1 MKNGRDGN
9 FGAKA
14 FGEKVLGADADH
26 PWCCSSAAHAAR
38 RQFLKSLGALGA
50 GAILPGAIGFLA
62 QPEARAAAAKPNRID
77 VHHHHLS
84 PTYKKMSGPTRL
96 TQRSDPAL
104 SNWSPALA
112 VEEMDKAGIAT
123 AMLSIATGGV
133 PANLAGEAAR
143 TLTRDS
149 NEYGTQMV
157 RDYPGRFGLF
167 ASLPMLE
174 PEASLRE
181 IEYAFTALKADGIAL
196 MTDYGDKWPG
206 DPIFAPVFEELNRRK
221 AIVFVHPTT
230 PSCCGNLL
238 PGVPSSWVEYD
249 FDTTRAVTS
258 FLVNATFAK
267 CPDVRFIFTHS
278 GGTVPVLAK
287 RVADMFPPQMAAG
300 APNGVEAEIKKLY
313 FDIANGA
320 NPSSL
325 AALTKLV
332 PISQLLFGTDFP
344 FVKMSITVDGF
355 REHGFPAK
363 DVEAINNGNALRLF
377 PRLRK

>member
-1 MKNGRDGN
+1 MKNCRSGN
-9 FGAKA
+9 FGTI
-14 FGEKVLGADADH
+14 VPGAHTDH
-26 PWCCSSAAHAAR
+26 PSYCSSAANAAR
-38 RQFLKSLGALGA
+38 RHFLKSLGALGA
-50 GAILPGAIGFLA
+50 GAILPGAIGLLA
-62 QPEARAAAAKPNRID
+62 QADAHATAATPNRID

-84 PTYKKMSGPTRL
+84 PTYKKVSGPSRVTE
-96 TQRSDPAL
+96 RSDPAL
-104 SNWSPALA
+104 TNWTPAIALQ
-112 VEEMDKAGIAT
+112 EMDKAGIAT
-123 AMLSIATGGV
+123 AMLSIPTGGI
-133 PANLAGEAAR
+133 PANLAGEPAR
-143 TLTRDS
+143 SLARDS
-149 NEYGTQMV
+149 NDYGAQMV

-167 ASLPMLE
+167 ASLPMLD

-196 MTDYGDKWPG
+196 MTDYGDTWPG

-230 PSCCGNLL
+230 PNCCAKLL
-238 PGVPSSWVEYD
+238 PGVPASWVEYD

-258 FLVNATFAK
+258 FLVNGTFTK
-267 CPDVRFIFTHS
+267 FPNVRFIITHS

-287 RVADMFPPQMAAG
+287 RVADMFPPQLAAG
-300 APNGVEAEIKKLY
+300 APDGVEAELRKLY
-313 FDIANGA
+313 YDIANGA

-332 PISQLLFGTDFP
+332 PMSQLLFGTDFP

-355 REHGFPAK
+355 REHEFSAK
-363 DVEAINNGNALRLF
+363 DVQAINNGNAMRLF

>member
-1 MKNGRDGN
+1 MKICRGGDAGTI
-9 FGAKA
+9 A
-14 FGEKVLGADADH
+14 LGTKEEH
-26 PWCCSSAAHAAR
+26 PFLCASRTSAAR

-50 GAILPGAIGFLA
+50 GAILPGGLA
-62 QPEARAAAAKPNRID
+62 LLGRADALAAADSPHRID

-84 PTYKKMSGPTRL
+84 PTYKKVSGPSRVTE
-96 TQRSDPAL
+96 RSDPAL
-104 SNWSPALA
+104 SNWSPARA
-112 VEEMDKAGIAT
+112 IEEMDKAGIAT
-123 AMLSIATGGV
+123 AMLSIPTGGV

-143 TLTRDS
+143 TLTHDS
-149 NEYGTQMV
+149 NEYGAQMV

-174 PEASLRE
+174 PDASLKE
-181 IEYAFTALKADGIAL
+181 MEYAFTTLKADGIAI

-206 DPIFAPVFEELNRRK
+206 DSVFAPIFEELNRRK

-230 PSCCGNLL
+230 PTCCAKLL

-249 FDTTRAVTS
+249 FDTTRAVVS
-258 FLVNATFAK
+258 FLVNGTFTQ
-267 CPDVRFIFTHS
+267 CPNVRFIITHS

-287 RVADMFPPQMAAG
+287 RVSDMFPPQMAAG
-300 APNGVEAEIKKLY
+300 APNGVEAELKKLY
-313 FDIANGA
+313 YDIANGA

-332 PISQLLFGTDFP
+332 PMSQLLFGTDFP

-363 DVEAINNGNALRLF
+363 DVQAINNGNARRLF
-377 PRLRK
+377 PALRK